1 MIAACVIF
9 FINSQPLKEIK
20 MTLLTREETV
30 LFAVPSLF
38 RELFSIKEIFP
49 GEIDQS
55 LIAYKRDS
63 TTKKADE
70 YGAGFYYTY
79 KSNNFFIGFSPCCE
93 KEFFLSLAIEG
104 NQNNSKLGKKLYF
117 RKGWYY
123 IPLQNSS
130 ISVCDKKVLSE
141 VRKRL
146 RKIDWSLPNHIYRS
160 LPAFFSME
168 NKIIR
173 LIEESN
179 CRNEYNKF
187 NCCEWFYYFENQTK
201 FDTDEFKSFLFADS
215 YQQQLDAFKEWIKL
229 L

>member
-38 RELFSIKEIFP
+38 RELFSIKEIFL

-93 KEFFLSLAIEG
+93 KEFFLSLAIL
-104 NQNNSKLGKKLYF
+104 SL
-117 RKGWYY
+117 
-123 IPLQNSS
+123 IISS
-130 ISVCDKKVLSE
+130 TCSCVNVFSDIIILPFKVC
-141 VRKRL
+141 RL
-146 RKIDWSLPNHIYRS
+146 
-160 LPAFFSME
+160 FS
-168 NKIIR
+168 
-173 LIEESN
+173 
-179 CRNEYNKF
+179 
-187 NCCEWFYYFENQTK
+187 T
-201 FDTDEFKSFLFADS
+201 
-215 YQQQLDAFKEWIKL
+215 
-229 L
+229 